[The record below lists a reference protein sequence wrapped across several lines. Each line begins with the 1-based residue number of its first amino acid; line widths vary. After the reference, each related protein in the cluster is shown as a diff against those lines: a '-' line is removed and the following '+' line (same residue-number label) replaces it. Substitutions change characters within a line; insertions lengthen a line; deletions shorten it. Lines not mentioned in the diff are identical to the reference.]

1 MYYIS
6 KIYVNFAMMGR
17 KTHIALLVLVGLLNF
32 HMLKA
37 QQDVAFVQYWKIEP
51 QFNPAAV
58 GRTEELWVGAAMSI
72 HATGYED
79 AGSTIYAGAN
89 TAFPIGKTRHG
100 VGAMFQNDKIGL
112 FSHKQFALQYAFHM
126 KLGKGTL
133 SIGAQADM
141 LNEGVDAG
149 KADLID
155 GSDKAFTGSDMN
167 GSRFDLS
174 AGLYYKLKNFNV
186 GVGVMHITAPTVEMG
201 TTNEIRIKRAY
212 NFTAGYNINTKNP
225 LFKIVPSVMFR
236 TDLADYRADITARFM
251 FQKEKKNFYAGVGY
265 APMHSVSLFVGG
277 LFYGIDIGYS
287 YEANTRG
294 LGLQAGNHELTLA
307 YRFDL
312 NFGKKGKNLHKTA
325 RWL

>member
-1 MYYIS
+1 M
-6 KIYVNFAMMGR
+6 A
-17 KTHIALLVLVGLLNF
+17 GLLSF
-32 HMLKA
+32 LSMKA
-37 QQDVAFVQYWKIEP
+37 QQDVAFVQYWKLEP

-58 GRTEELWVGAAMSI
+58 GRTDELWVGAAMSI

-79 AGSTIYAGAN
+79 AGNTIYAGAN

-100 VGAMFQNDKIGL
+100 VGALFQNDQIGL

-126 KLGKGTL
+126 KIGKGTL

-141 LNEGVDAG
+141 LNESVDG
-149 KADLID
+149 SKADLTD
-155 GSDKAFTGSDMN
+155 GDDKAFSSSDMT

-174 AGLYYKLKNFNV
+174 AGVYYKLKDFSAGI
-186 GVGVMHITAPTVEMG
+186 GVQHITAPTIELG
-201 TTNEIRIKRAY
+201 TTNELNVKRLY
-212 NFTAGYNINTKNP
+212 NFTAAYNINTKNP

-251 FQKEKKNFYAGVGY
+251 FEKNKKNFYAGVGY

-287 YEANTRG
+287 YEANTG
-294 LGLQAGNHELTLA
+294 GMGIEAGNHELTLA